1 MDSMIDLSSKTVL
14 ITGASSGI
22 GAATALLCSRL
33 GAKTVLVARREKE
46 TNDVMQQLAGTG
58 HSAFLFDLSN
68 IAEID
73 GLVEAIVSQ
82 VGPIGGFV
90 HCAGAAQR
98 TLPLRV
104 LKPAVLQSSMDL
116 YLNAFVEMTRCITKR
131 GHFAAGLSIVGI
143 SSVFSMIG
151 AAART
156 DYCVSKAAVNAAV
169 RCFAREL
176 APQSVRANAVCPGM
190 IDTARLSKYN
200 DISGQ
205 NEAAKKFAERQYL
218 GIGEPTDIANV
229 IAFLLSDASRLI
241 TGQSIV
247 VDGGLLSS

>member
-1 MDSMIDLSSKTVL
+1 MQSARRKD
-14 ITGASSGI
+14 GPG
-22 GAATALLCSRL
+22 GAARKLER
-33 GAKTVLVARREKE
+33 
-46 TNDVMQQLAGTG
+46 TG
-58 HSAFLFDLSN
+58 HRSYLYDLSN
-68 IAEID
+68 IAGIEPLIAQI
-73 GLVEAIVSQ
+73 VAEA
-82 VGPIGGFV
+82 GPLDGFV

-104 LKPAVLQSSMDL
+104 LKPATLQSSMDL
-116 YLNAFVEMTRCITKR
+116 YLNAFVEMTRCITKKN
-131 GHFAAGLSIVGI
+131 HFSAGLSIVGI

-169 RCFAREL
+169 RCFAKEL

-190 IDTARLSKYN
+190 IDTARLSRYN
-200 DISGQ
+200 NISGQ
-205 NEAAKKFAERQYL
+205 SEAAKGFTERQYL
-218 GIGEPTDIANV
+218 GIGEPIDIANV

-247 VDGGLLSS
+247 VDGGILSN